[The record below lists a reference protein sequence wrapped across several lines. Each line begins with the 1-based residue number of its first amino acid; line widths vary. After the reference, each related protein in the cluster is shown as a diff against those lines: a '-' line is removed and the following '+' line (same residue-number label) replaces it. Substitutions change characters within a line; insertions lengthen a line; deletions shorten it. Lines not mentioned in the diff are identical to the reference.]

1 VNISS
6 PFIKRPIATSL
17 LAAAIIL
24 AGTVAYLLLPV
35 APLPKVDF
43 PTISVSATLPG
54 ASPETMA
61 SSVATP
67 LERRFGRIAG
77 VTEITSTSVLGS
89 TAITLQFDLN
99 RDVDA
104 AGRDV
109 QAAIAAAGGELPPS
123 LPTRPTFRKVNPS
136 DSPIMI
142 LSLKSDQIPL
152 PEIYDE
158 ANTIFAEKI
167 SQIRGVGQVYV
178 GGGQQP
184 AVRVQVDPVALS
196 GIGLAMEDV
205 RKAIA
210 ASTSN
215 QPKGLLIGQ
224 TQAFTIGA
232 NSQIFRA
239 EGFRRIVL
247 TYQNGAAVR
256 LGDVADVFDDVENS
270 RVAAWVNGKR
280 AILLIIRRQP
290 GANILDTN
298 ERIKAVLPVLESS
311 ISPAIQVEVASDR
324 TQSIRASVS
333 DVEHTLVLSVVLV
346 VIVVFVFLRT
356 IRATAI
362 PSVAVPL
369 SLLGTFGLM
378 YLADYSL
385 DNLSLMA
392 LTISTGFVV
401 DDAIVVTEN
410 IARFIELGDD
420 PMTAALKGAKQ
431 IGFTIV
437 SITVSLL
444 AVFIPILLMGGIVGR
459 LFREFAV
466 TLSMAIAV
474 SAIVSLTLTP
484 MMCSRLLRPPAE
496 SHGRMYLASERFF
509 SWMVDFYDRGLRWV
523 LRHQYLVLGL
533 TIATI
538 AATVLLFIEVPK
550 GLFPQ
555 QDTGLITGFSD
566 APQDVSF
573 PSMKARQEAVN
584 AVIGEDPDIMFALEF
599 TGAGGNNGTTGNTGT
614 AFIQLKPKPPRT
626 ASADDIINRLR
637 PKLAKVEGINLF
649 LQSRQDVSVGGRTSR
664 TQYQY
669 TLEDASLDEL
679 KSFAPRM
686 LTRLQKVPE
695 LRDVATDQQTNGLEL
710 DVRFDRDTA
719 SRMGITAQA
728 VDTAL
733 YDAFGQE
740 FVATSFTL
748 LNQYHVVLEV
758 KPQYLTTPDALKAI
772 YVPAGPTVSPTQALS
787 AGAGG
792 SGVASPVGGG
802 GPPGS
807 NGSIQSALQSLSTTG
822 ATTAQGGLA
831 QVVSLGA
838 PIAPLADQSTQL
850 GLATTAAQPGEVS
863 GGGLLTTAPP
873 LVGAV
878 GPTTPPTSGVQ
889 TITPFQTT
897 QVPLMSFA
905 SISTGSTSLSINHQG
920 QFPAV
925 TISFNLAK
933 GKSLSEAIDAIH
945 KVERQIGVPAS
956 VHGDFQGTAQAF
968 TASLSSEPLLILAAL
983 FTVYIVLGVL
993 YESYIHPVTILSTL
1007 PSAGVGA
1014 LVALFA
1020 CHTEFSIIALIG
1032 IILLMGIV
1040 KKNAIMMIDF
1050 AIEAEREQNMSRVEA
1065 IHLACLLRFRPI
1077 MMTTLAALLGGLPL
1091 ALGTGTGSEMRRP
1104 LGITIVGGLIFSQ
1117 MLTLYTTPVIYLFL
1131 DRLSRR
1137 KSHRIHPEGEGGHLG
1152 ELAAAPSVRVA
1163 H

>member
-1 VNISS
+1 LNISA

-17 LAAAIIL
+17 LAAAILI

-43 PTISVSATLPG
+43 PTINVSATLPG

-77 VTEITSTSVLGS
+77 VTEITSTSVLGATS
-89 TAITLQFDLN
+89 ITLQFDLN

-142 LSLKSDQIPL
+142 MSLRSDQVPL
-152 PEIYDE
+152 PEIFDQ

-167 SQIRGVGQVYV
+167 SQIRGVGQVFV

-184 AVRVQVDPVALS
+184 AVRVQVDPVALA
-196 GIGLAMEDV
+196 GIGLGLEDV

-210 ASTSN
+210 ANTSN
-215 QPKGLLIGQ
+215 QPKGLLIGD
-224 TQAFTIGA
+224 TQAFTINA
-232 NSQIFRA
+232 NSQLFRA
-239 EGFRRIVL
+239 SGFRKIIL

-256 LGDVADVFDDVENS
+256 LGDVANVFDDVENS
-270 RVAAWVNGKR
+270 RVAAWVNNQR

-290 GANILDTN
+290 GANILETN
-298 ERIKAVLPVLESS
+298 DRIKAVLPLLVTS
-311 ISPAIQVEVASDR
+311 ISPAIKVEIASDR
-324 TQSIRASVS
+324 TGSIRASVS
-333 DVEHTLVLSVVLV
+333 DVEHTLVLSVILV
-346 VIVVFVFLRT
+346 VVVVFVFLRT
-356 IRATAI
+356 VRATAI

-410 IARFIELGDD
+410 IARFIELGES
-420 PMTAALKGAKQ
+420 PMNAALKGAQQ
-431 IGFTIV
+431 IGFTVV

-466 TLSMAIAV
+466 TLSMAVAV
-474 SAIVSLTLTP
+474 SAVVSLTLTP
-484 MMCSRLLRPPAE
+484 MMCSRLLRPASE
-496 SHGRMYLASERFF
+496 SHGRLYLASERGF
-509 SWMVDFYDRGLRWV
+509 SWMVGVYDRGLRWV
-523 LRHQYLVLGL
+523 LRHQALMLVIMALTLVATFGL
-533 TIATI
+533 VII
-538 AATVLLFIEVPK
+538 VPK

-573 PSMKARQEAVN
+573 PSMKARQEALN
-584 AVIGEDPDIMFALEF
+584 AVISHDPDVVFAVGF
-599 TGAGGNNGTTGNTGT
+599 IGAGGNNGSTTNTGT
-614 AFIQLKPKPPRT
+614 AFFQLRDKPPRKT
-626 ASADDIINRLR
+626 SADDVINRLR
-637 PKLAKVEGINLF
+637 PQLAKVEGVNLF
-649 LQSRQDVSVGGRTSR
+649 LQSVQDVRVGGRLAR

-669 TLEDASLDEL
+669 TLQDANLDEL
-679 KSFAPRM
+679 KTFAPRM
-686 LTRLQKVPE
+686 VSRLQKVPE

-710 DVRFDRDTA
+710 DVSFDRETA

-728 VDTAL
+728 VDSAL

-740 FVATSFTL
+740 FVATSFTQ

-758 KPQYLTTPDALKAI
+758 SPQYLMTPDGLKGV
-772 YVPAGPTVSPTQALS
+772 YVPAGPTQSPTQAVS

-807 NGSIQSALQSLSTTG
+807 SGSIQSALTGLGATG
-822 ATTAQGGLA
+822 ATSSQGGLA
-831 QVVSLGA
+831 QSVRLGTFAPSLV
-838 PIAPLADQSTQL
+838 DQSTQL
-850 GLATTAAQPGEVS
+850 GLATQAAEPGANTGTS
-863 GGGLLTTAPP
+863 TLAPTTA
-873 LVGAV
+873 LTAAV
-878 GPTTPPTSGVQ
+878 GPSTPPLSGTQATTPFV
-889 TITPFQTT
+889 TT
-897 QVPLMSFA
+897 QVPLTSFA
-905 SISTGSTSLSINHQG
+905 TVATGATSLSINHQG

-925 TISFNLAK
+925 TISFNLAPN
-933 GKSLSEAIDAIH
+933 KSLSEAIEAIH

-956 VHGDFQGTAQAF
+956 IHGDFQGTAQAF
-968 TASLSSEPLLILAAL
+968 TSSLSSEPLLIAAAV
-983 FTVYIVLGVL
+983 FCIYIVLGVL
-993 YESYIHPVTILSTL
+993 YESYIHPITIISTL

-1014 LVALFA
+1014 LLALLV

-1050 AIEAEREQNMSRVEA
+1050 AIEAERDQHMSRMEA
-1065 IHLACLLRFRPI
+1065 IHQACLLRFRPI

-1091 ALGTGTGSEMRRP
+1091 ALGTGTGSETRRP
-1104 LGITIVGGLIFSQ
+1104 LGITIVGGLIISQ
-1117 MLTLYTTPVIYLFL
+1117 MLTLFTTPVMYLVL
-1131 DRLSRR
+1131 DRLSTEKSRR
-1137 KSHRIHPEGEGGHLG
+1137 IRPEGEGGDSSAL
-1152 ELAAAPSVRVA
+1152 LAPPSVRVPL
-1163 H
+1163 